1 MTIRLNKY
9 LSTMGVCSRREADRQ
24 IDNGNVTIN
33 GKVASLGDKVNDEDV
48 VYYMNKPVVN
58 SAKPVIIAFNKPKG
72 IVCTSEKREK
82 DNIVDFINY
91 PSRIYPIGRLDK
103 DSTGLILLTN
113 RGEIVN
119 GILKARNYHEKEYVV
134 SLNRPYSRDFLKQM
148 RNGVYLYELDT
159 TTRKCE
165 VRPISDRTFSIILTQ
180 GLNRQIRRMCKELGY
195 RVESLNRIRVM
206 NIELGD
212 LPLGKYREIEG
223 RELDILLKS
232 IE

>member
-1 MTIRLNKY
+1 
-9 LSTMGVCSRREADRQ
+9 MGVCSRREADRQ

-48 VYYMNKPVVN
+48 VCYMNKPVVN

-148 RNGVYLYELDT
+148 RNGVYLHELDT

-206 NIELGD
+206 NIELGQ
-212 LPLGKYREIEG
+212 LPLGKYREVEG

>member
-1 MTIRLNKY
+1 
-9 LSTMGVCSRREADRQ
+9 MGVCSRREADRQ

>member
-1 MTIRLNKY
+1 
-9 LSTMGVCSRREADRQ
+9 MGVCSRREADRQ

-33 GKVASLGDKVNDEDV
+33 GKVASLGDKVNDGDV
-48 VYYMNKPVVN
+48 VCYMNKPVHN

-134 SLNRPYSRDFLKQM
+134 SINRPYSRDFLKQM
-148 RNGVYLYELDT
+148 RNGVYLRELDT

>member
-1 MTIRLNKY
+1 
-9 LSTMGVCSRREADRQ
+9 
-24 IDNGNVTIN
+24 
-33 GKVASLGDKVNDEDV
+33 
-48 VYYMNKPVVN
+48 
-58 SAKPVIIAFNKPKG
+58 
-72 IVCTSEKREK
+72 
-82 DNIVDFINY
+82 
-91 PSRIYPIGRLDK
+91 
-103 DSTGLILLTN
+103 
-113 RGEIVN
+113 
-119 GILKARNYHEKEYVV
+119 
-134 SLNRPYSRDFLKQM
+134 
-148 RNGVYLYELDT
+148 LYELDT